1 MANLPSAKK
10 RIKQNERNRIR
21 NRARKTQLKTE
32 TRKFQDAI
40 HDGNLDTA
48 KELLVQV
55 TKRIDQIAAKG
66 TLADAHPGRGLT
78 AFVFIAINQLY
89 DALDIGGNKTCRYNI
104 SRALILFDILFQYRI
119 EDVVGW

>member
-1 MANLPSAKK
+1 MANLASAKK
-10 RIKQNERNRIR
+10 RIKQNERNHIR

-40 HDGNLDTA
+40 HDGNLDAA

-66 TLADAHPGRGLT
+66 TLHKNT
-78 AFVFIAINQLY
+78 AARKKSLLARHLNAAQ
-89 DALDIGGNKTCRYNI
+89 AAKIG
-104 SRALILFDILFQYRI
+104 
-119 EDVVGW
+119 

>member
-1 MANLPSAKK
+1 MAILPSAKK

-66 TLADAHPGRGLT
+66 TLHKNT
-78 AFVFIAINQLY
+78 AARQKSLLARHLNAAQ
-89 DALDIGGNKTCRYNI
+89 AAKSG
-104 SRALILFDILFQYRI
+104 
-119 EDVVGW
+119 

>member
-1 MANLPSAKK
+1 MANLASAKK

-21 NRARKTQLKTE
+21 NRARMNKLKTE

-55 TKRIDQIAAKG
+55 TKRIDQVAAKG
-66 TLADAHPGRGLT
+66 TLHKNT
-78 AFVFIAINQLY
+78 AARKKSQL
-89 DALDIGGNKTCRYNI
+89 ARNLNAAQAAKSG
-104 SRALILFDILFQYRI
+104 
-119 EDVVGW
+119 